1 MISRTT
7 RRGWDGD
14 LWADYDI
21 DRFHVFVP
29 AVMSVG
35 LAVSLFSLIRDALGW
50 LNRRSRRSHSE
61 RRGRVVADVVVGEL
75 AKKAPSTATD
85 NRATD
90 GEASAS
96 DMASLALYPRNAYR
110 LSATLLI
117 AAAAYLSIGAI
128 GNYQRENGYVSDI
141 AWLLAISLG
150 VAATLSA
157 LGSLAAFV
165 SVRGRTSPAWVQ
177 LALDRLPLGG
187 RIGVSDAASLPS
199 WQTSFALQFLALI
212 TLVITLMVG
221 SSRAV
226 VQGLDDVVLERIA
239 QPASLAGL
247 RVLDLMGSSAFAI
260 VLAGVIG
267 LAALRCRPLAAAY
280 IMSVFVG
287 LAASG
292 ILRAVIERPRPPGG
306 PMSGGVESFPSGH
319 TVQTV
324 LIAGLVPLAL
334 ATITR
339 RRQIVRPARYL
350 LGALALAA
358 AIQRIHE
365 RSHWPSDVAGGALI
379 GLTLVVAVH
388 WVIEHASWHA
398 ACRGCPW
405 FRPQSSLARRGVI
418 SLTTHALRIIRGTAH
433 TWGIAASVGL
443 AALTL
448 TVGVPQD
455 PEGFGYGSSIAEPL
469 QLGLAGLVVLGG
481 LLAWLRP
488 ALGAFLIALA
498 ALALG
503 VFAAAEYRPTL
514 AIGLIIALLVPA
526 VLFWLV
532 WQHEQTWGSI
542 VLLASVTVLLLGTG
556 WAGIM
561 RVNAFYY
568 GPQTQVSSTVGLAQ
582 DRVRWVWSGGVE
594 PTAAVIVARLH
605 PAPDAATV
613 RGELVPES
621 LGASSVAGAK
631 RSTRV
636 ENVDEHGLVRL
647 RVESLEPNTT
657 YRYQIYV
664 DGKPDKSRGVGR
676 LRTPGQGAFS
686 FKLAFGS
693 CARTGSNASV
703 YDAIRAEN
711 PLLFVGL
718 GDLHYGNIESV
729 DESAFLAAYDRM
741 FDSPAQAALY
751 RSIPLAYVWDDHD
764 YGPNDADSTSP
775 GRSAARSA
783 YRDAVPYRELAFGAG
798 DAAIS
803 QAFTIGRVRLVLT
816 DTRSERDNE
825 FMLGRRQ
832 EAWLIDELIRAS
844 RTHSVVVWANPDPW
858 VGPAKSGGDSWAGY
872 PDDRERIAA
881 ALLDAGVD
889 NLVMI
894 SGDAHMAALDDG
906 TNTQYAPGGGKAF
919 PLMHAAALD
928 RPGNVKGGPY
938 SGGAFPGAGQF
949 GVIEIK
955 DTGQGPVDVVLRAM
969 RWDGREIVKG
979 QFTFAP

>member
-1 MISRTT
+1 MTSRTI
-7 RRGWDGD
+7 RRGRGGD
-14 LWADYDI
+14 IWADFDI
-21 DRFHVFVP
+21 DRFQVFVP

-35 LAVSLFSLIRDALGW
+35 LAVSLFSLVRDALRW
-50 LNRRSRRSHSE
+50 LNRRSRRSHCE
-61 RRGRVVADVVVGEL
+61 RRGRVVASVVVGEL
-75 AKKAPSTATD
+75 SKKAPSTAGD
-85 NRATD
+85 NSAA
-90 GEASAS
+90 GEEASRS
-96 DMASLALYPRNAYR
+96 DLAPVALYPRNAYR
-110 LSATLLI
+110 LSAALLI
-117 AAAAYLSIGAI
+117 AAAAYVSIGAI
-128 GNYQRENGYVSDI
+128 ANYKRESGYVSDI

-150 VAATLSA
+150 VAALLSA
-157 LGSLAAFV
+157 MASLAAFV
-165 SVRGRTSPAWVQ
+165 SVRGSRAPAWVQ
-177 LALDRLPLGG
+177 IALDRLPLGG
-187 RIGVSDAASLPS
+187 RIGVSGDSGLPS
-199 WQTSFALQFLALI
+199 WQTSLALQVLVVVTLI
-212 TLVITLMVG
+212 VTLVVG
-221 SSRAV
+221 SSRAL
-226 VQGLDDVVLERIA
+226 VQGLDDVVLERVA
-239 QPASLAGL
+239 QPASLSGL
-247 RVLDLMGSSAFAI
+247 RIFDVMGSSALAI
-260 VLAGVIG
+260 ILAGVIG
-267 LAALRCRPLAAAY
+267 LASLRCRPLAAAY
-280 IMSVFVG
+280 ITSVFVG
-287 LAASG
+287 LATSG
-292 ILRAVIERPRPPGG
+292 VLRSVIARPRPPGG
-306 PMSGGVESFPSGH
+306 PMSGGVGSFPSGH

-339 RRQIVRPARYL
+339 RRHIVKPARYL

-398 ACRGCPW
+398 TCRGCPW
-405 FRPQSSLARRGVI
+405 FRPQSSLTRRGVI
-418 SLTTHALRIIRGTAH
+418 SLTTPALRIIRVIAH

-443 AALTL
+443 AALTI

-455 PEGFGYGSSIAEPL
+455 PEGFGYGSSVAEPV

-481 LLAWLRP
+481 LLAWMRP
-488 ALGAFLIALA
+488 ALGAVLIALA
-498 ALALG
+498 ALGLG

-514 AIGLIIALLVPA
+514 AIGLSIALLVPA
-526 VLFWLV
+526 ICFWLL

-594 PTAAVIVARLH
+594 PTAAVIVARLR
-605 PAPDAATV
+605 PSDEGAIV

-621 LGASSVAGAK
+621 LGASSADGAL
-631 RSTRV
+631 RSSSPAS
-636 ENVDEHGLVRL
+636 VDKNGLVRL
-647 RVESLEPNTT
+647 HVDSLEPDTA
-657 YRYQIYV
+657 YRYQLYV
-664 DGKPDKSRGVGR
+664 DGKPDKSRGEGR
-676 LRTPGQGAFS
+676 LRTPAEGPFS
-686 FKLAFGS
+686 FEVAFGS

-711 PLLFVGL
+711 PLLFIGL

-729 DESAFLAAYDRM
+729 DEGAFLAAYDRM

-775 GRSAARSA
+775 GRSAARAA
-783 YRDAVPYRELAFGAG
+783 YRDAVPYSGLVFGQG
-798 DAAIS
+798 DAPIS
-803 QAFTIGRVRLVLT
+803 QAFTIGRVRFVLT

-825 FMLGRRQ
+825 YMLGRRQ

-881 ALLDAGVD
+881 ALRDAGVD

-906 TNTQYAPGGGKAF
+906 TNTQYAPGGGKGF
-919 PLMHAAALD
+919 PLLHAAALD

-949 GVIEIK
+949 GVVEIK
-955 DTGQGPVDVVLRAM
+955 DKGQGPVDVVLRAM

-979 QFTFAP
+979 EFTFAP